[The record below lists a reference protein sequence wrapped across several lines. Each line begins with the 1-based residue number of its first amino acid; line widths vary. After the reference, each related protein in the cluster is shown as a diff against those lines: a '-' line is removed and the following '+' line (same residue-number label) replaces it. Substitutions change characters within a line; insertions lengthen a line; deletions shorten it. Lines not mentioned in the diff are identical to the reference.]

1 VSPDDSK
8 MKKTF
13 EAWMWSLGLIARSPV
28 SILALGVLSALWAL
42 AADQWLGL
50 QESSGLMLLVSF
62 LWALVQMLIAVSVLA
77 GSAASAAE
85 SAAFGGAPRI
95 GLTFAT
101 FNRRLLART
110 ALFALWAG
118 LIVFVISQIFGWMD
132 GHSVEVAS
140 FLTFHSE
147 NPTSYILIEKIF
159 WWIESA
165 LWIVIWAFLLT
176 FLINLLRSG
185 WSESLRQTKRILRGS
200 VGRASFFTVLAGSAV
215 FGGLSYLLVQWH
227 PHPPPGFWDYTQ
239 AAARLGIGFL
249 LLVAGW
255 LFTLLSLARL
265 NPRQE
270 SSTQT

>member
-1 VSPDDSK
+1 

-50 QESSGLMLLVSF
+50 QESSRFMLLLSF
-62 LWALVQMLIAVSVLA
+62 LWALVQTLIAVSVLA

-85 SAAFGGAPRI
+85 AAAFGGPPRI

-110 ALFALWAG
+110 VLFTLWAA
-118 LIVFVISQIFGWMD
+118 LIVFVTSQILAWVD
-132 GHSVEVAS
+132 GHSVEIAS

-147 NPTSYILIEKIF
+147 KPTSHILIEKIL
-159 WWIESA
+159 WWIEMA
-165 LWIVIWAFLLT
+165 FWIVIWAFLLT
-176 FLINLLRSG
+176 FLITLLRSG
-185 WSESLRQTKRILRGS
+185 WGEALRQAKRTLRAS
-200 VGRASFFTVLAGSAV
+200 FGRASFFTVLASSVA

-227 PHPPPGFWDYTQ
+227 PHASPGFWDYTQ
-239 AAARLGIGFL
+239 AAARLGIGLL

-255 LFTLLSLARL
+255 LFTFLSLARL
-265 NPRQE
+265 NPRQDG
-270 SSTQT
+270 SAQT